1 MARKESSASKT
12 LDDFLQGKSEQTIA
26 IFHHFIKQFKA
37 IGNVEVV
44 PAKTMIG
51 IATSRRRIAYV
62 TQLGKDF
69 VHVVFPF
76 KVAHGE
82 NLCFQK
88 IAQVPGD
95 VKQYNHH
102 LRLFAK
108 EDVNE
113 EVMSFMRLAW
123 REGS

>member
-1 MARKESSASKT
+1 MAKKQVATHRTIE
-12 LDDFLQGKSEQTIA
+12 DFLQGKSQHTIGL
-26 IFHHFIKQFKA
+26 FHHFIQQFQT
-37 IGNVEVV
+37 IGKVQVL

-51 IATSRRRIAYV
+51 IATSRKRIAYV

-69 VHVVFPF
+69 VHVVFSFEVP
-76 KVAHGE
+76 HTE

-102 LRLFAK
+102 LRLLSK
-108 EDVNE
+108 EDVNH
-113 EVMSFMRLAW
+113 EVISFMKLAW
-123 REGS
+123 DEGS